1 MHIVLPLAIT
11 LLLSVMGSI
20 IYVVS
25 QAAPVMDVLL
35 PF

>member
-1 MHIVLPLAIT
+1 MQIILPLAIT
-11 LLLSVMGSI
+11 LLITVMASI

-25 QAAPVMDVLL
+25 QAAPLVDVLL

>member
-1 MHIVLPLAIT
+1 MQIVLPLAIT
-11 LLLSVMGSI
+11 LLLTVMGSI

-25 QAAPVMDVLL
+25 QAAPLVNVLL